1 MRQFVKNLSS
11 LLYISGRVWFCLKNG
26 LIWRVTFILWL
37 KKLIKHIL
45 SNTNDKKRKGK
56 NQNILVIMI
65 IMLAIA
71 VACGRWQVLIRKVV
85 CLILKKKKKVSAS
98 LTFQKS
104 SSRFMIIITS
114 TCNNAWRFDPTI
126 NNQIHQKH
134 FWKAASE
141 RQHCKW
147 SEETRLIPHVKWNI
161 MKMKLWAYTETSH
174 TNNYMQTE

>member
-104 SSRFMIIITS
+104 SSRVKMIITS
-114 TCNNAWRFDPTI
+114 TCKQYLTLWPN
-126 NNQIHQKH
+126 HQQSNTSEALLKSS
-134 FWKAASE
+134 FRKAAL
-141 RQHCKW
+141 Q
-147 SEETRLIPHVKWNI
+147 VKWRN
-161 MKMKLWAYTETSH
+161 
-174 TNNYMQTE
+174 